1 MPLFFIHA
9 RNSEFCA
16 RDDGVDHDTAEAALA
31 AGVQSAI
38 VMAGDEIGRG
48 HRSAAVEV
56 NVEREDGT
64 RLLSSVVAVSV
75 SPLMVSEQGADEPFF
90 ADDGERT

>member
-48 HRSAAVEV
+48 FRSAAIEV
-56 NVEREDGT
+56 NVEGENGT
-64 RLLSSVVAVSV
+64 HLLTSVVAISV
-75 SPLMVSEQGADEPFF
+75 SPLMAVKGEADEHH
-90 ADDGERT
+90 